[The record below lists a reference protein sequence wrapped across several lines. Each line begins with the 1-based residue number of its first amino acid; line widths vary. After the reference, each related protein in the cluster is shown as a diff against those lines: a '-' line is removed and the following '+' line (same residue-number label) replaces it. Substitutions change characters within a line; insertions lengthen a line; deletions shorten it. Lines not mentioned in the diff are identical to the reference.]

1 MFMLPSWLIIG
12 GVTLIVAL
20 LSNRL
25 QSARDFRW
33 FMSLRR
39 PRWLT
44 FEWAI
49 PFIWIFILFCGS
61 WSAVQVWETSHNLG
75 LMVGYLLL
83 EIVILSYTLVMCK
96 LRRLRV
102 GTIVGGAGFVLGCL
116 LAVNVWSVS
125 KGAFGLLLPYLLW
138 SPIGTFVTWQM
149 MGLNP
154 SDN

>member
-1 MFMLPSWLIIG
+1 MIPSWLTIG
-12 GVTLIVAL
+12 GITFLVAL

-25 QSARDFRW
+25 QTAAEFRW
-33 FMSLRR
+33 FMRQSR

-49 PFIWIFILFCGS
+49 PFIWIFILFCGA
-61 WSAVQVWETSHNLG
+61 WSAVLVWEVSHSGG
-75 LMVGYLLL
+75 LMAGYLLL
-83 EIVILSYTLVMCK
+83 EMVILSYTLVMC
-96 LRRLRV
+96 RLRSLKI
-102 GTIVGGAGFVLGCL
+102 GTLIGGSGFFLGCL
-116 LAVNVWSVS
+116 LAVAVWPVS
-125 KGAFGLLLPYLLW
+125 QNAVWLLLPYLLW